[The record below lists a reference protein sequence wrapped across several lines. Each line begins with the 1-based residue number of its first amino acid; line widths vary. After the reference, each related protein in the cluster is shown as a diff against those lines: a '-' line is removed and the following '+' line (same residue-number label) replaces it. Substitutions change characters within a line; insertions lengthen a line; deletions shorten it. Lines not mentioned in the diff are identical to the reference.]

1 MKLVRE
7 TMEKRQQ
14 GRGQR
19 TLDLSPAQKALLK
32 EAYETMT
39 PIAASIAVEKLP
51 LEEIELVTRYYGPT
65 YQKLEK
71 IFITDTP
78 EILAQC
84 KTGRASEP
92 KLEFPP
98 EKLSA
103 ARKLVGSL
111 EGIRT
116 GSDLQDCVYNRL
128 IVAFVQKLSLNE
140 IQEIIEIKENL
151 PSQNTQTVL
160 AEMKTVFDREMAQRV
175 PELFRRQ
182 P

>member
-1 MKLVRE
+1 
-7 TMEKRQQ
+7 MEKRKQ
-14 GRGQR
+14 GRSHR
-19 TLDLSPAQKALLK
+19 TLDWSPAQQALLK
-32 EAYETMT
+32 EAYEIMT
-39 PIAASIAVEKLP
+39 PVAASIAVEKLS
-51 LEEIELVTRYYGPT
+51 LEEIELVTRYHGPT
-65 YQKLEK
+65 YQKLEE

-116 GSDLQDCVYNRL
+116 GSNLQDCVYNRL
-128 IVAFVQKLSLNE
+128 IVSFVRKLSLDE
-140 IQEIIEIKENL
+140 IQEIIKIKENPL
-151 PSQNTQTVL
+151 SQNTQTVL
-160 AEMKTVFDREMAQRV
+160 AEMKSVFDREMAQRV
-175 PELFRRQ
+175 PELLKRQ